1 MTHELPAT
9 EPVRE
14 PEPVRER
21 EPVREPEPVRAT
33 EPVRDP
39 GSAIRAFVDTLDVED
54 LITRF
59 DVDFDIPMRQS
70 DAVGMLRLAGAYN
83 PAPDGDIRATARRV
97 GAYWCE
103 IIQADM
109 AYEPLT
115 GLRLIEASRA
125 DAERLLAH
133 LKSVSSANGPTANGG
148 QRPTPDPFVSY
159 VVARWYDGV
168 GRIRYRLGD
177 FTPARIAFG
186 TATDTAMAAGLW
198 WVMPDLRSNRM
209 RADFEERSQTA
220 RDRPEGTDAFG
231 LVPQFRA
238 LCSSLLVQA
247 RTFRVALPTSAQ
259 APPRHREFLRGYAN
273 ALHNLATALRQD
285 GDSAKAL
292 EVTGESLAV
301 SRALGDSY
309 RVAQSA
315 NLRAL
320 CDAPNAVTYYQD
332 LLDQPWPRGTRIA
345 RQNLAIRKGGPQG
358 LKELGA
364 MLDDLE
370 RDQGGTGRQ
379 TGMDVDFY
387 AYTVRGYAR
396 VAGELP
402 EDSRPGDVL
411 DRRLTMAR
419 TVRGAVALPVYKRAY
434 ARHMRPA
441 YLQAIAARVVTG
453 DGSRE
458 NLERILSLV
467 EESSGR
473 ELLDLLGSSRPPLLG
488 PPGRRQ
494 AGAEVPEPAAPPTPG
509 EGRRAAPQSPTAE
522 DAEALRTL
530 IVRREQEYEEWFLQ
544 HPLTSVTHDEDI
556 AHQLVQYTL
565 NHQGSCVVRYFSYSA
580 PDGIRGDGGEAVRE
594 QLGIMVC
601 RDGLLTLLPAVPYGQ
616 VTALARQVTADLA
629 DGAPAAETCH
639 SIWEL
644 LIAPVWEHA
653 TKGGPLTH
661 LTLIPTD
668 DLFAL
673 PLHVATEP
681 GDDRPLAAR
690 VPLSHSVSV
699 AAFVTRGRHL
709 LKRQLMEADDDLAAL
724 LVTDADATGREI
736 VGTGWAPEHI
746 VVAGDVFGGFPD
758 PASAPG
764 PARRHPADWSGV
776 AALVECKPEFFVYAG
791 HGTYV
796 ETAEGVGP
804 LLNLGQEDVLTQVD
818 LALHLSLPRN
828 KLTVLGACLAGQ
840 GMRSDGGDVLG
851 FMRSL
856 MVSGAGAIG
865 VPLWKVLDSTMVAT
879 VRALLRESREVLG
892 AGPSGTG
899 VFDVVESLHRH
910 YRADIETYDGLAARV
925 ERLPLALYL

>member
-1 MTHELPAT
+1 MTSASPSPEGALGPASR
-9 EPVRE
+9 PA
-14 PEPVRER
+14 P
-21 EPVREPEPVRAT
+21 A
-33 EPVRDP
+33 P
-39 GSAIRAFVDTLDVED
+39 GGRSASSAIRAFVETLDVED

-70 DAVGMLRLAGAYN
+70 DAVGMLRLADAHS
-83 PAPDGDIRATARRV
+83 PAPGGGTRTTARRV

-103 IIQADM
+103 IVRADM

-115 GLRLIEASRA
+115 GLQLIDASRA
-125 DAERLLAH
+125 DAEGLLAR
-133 LKSVSSANGPTANGG
+133 LAQA
-148 QRPTPDPFVSY
+148 PDEFASY
-159 VVARWYDGV
+159 AVARWYDGV

-186 TATDTAMAAGLW
+186 TAVRTAVTAGLW
-198 WVMPDLRSNRM
+198 WVLPDLRSNQA
-209 RADFEERSQTA
+209 RAAFEERSQTA
-220 RDRPEGTDAFG
+220 RDRPGGTDAHG
-231 LVPQFRA
+231 LVPELEA
-238 LCSSLLVQA
+238 LCADVRAGLA
-247 RTFRVALPTSAQ
+247 EFGIALPTSPD

-273 ALHNLATALRQD
+273 ALHNLATAVRQD
-285 GDSAKAL
+285 GDAGRAL
-292 EVTGESLAV
+292 EVIGESLVV

-315 NLRAL
+315 NLSAQ
-320 CDAPNAVTYYQD
+320 CDPANAVAYYED
-332 LLDQPWPRGTRIA
+332 LLDQPWARGARIA
-345 RQNLAIRKGGPQG
+345 RQNLAIRRGGPEG
-358 LKELGA
+358 LAELA
-364 MLDDLE
+364 ALLDELE
-370 RDQGGTGRQ
+370 QDDSGIGRQ

-396 VAGELP
+396 VAGQLP
-402 EDSRPGDVL
+402 EDRRPADVL

-441 YLQAIAARVVTG
+441 YLQAIAARVETG

-458 NLERILSLV
+458 NLEQILSLV

-473 ELLDLLGSSRPPLLG
+473 ELLDLLGSSRPPLLA
-488 PPGRRQ
+488 PPTDRQ
-494 AGAEVPEPAAPPTPG
+494 AGAEVAESGAEPPPGT
-509 EGRRAAPQSPTAE
+509 GRRAAPGTLADEEAE
-522 DAEALRTL
+522 RLRTL

-565 NHQGSCVVRYFSYSA
+565 NHQGSCVVRYFSYVA
-580 PDGIRGDGGEAVRE
+580 PDGVRRDGGAGAAVADR
-594 QLGIMVC
+594 LGVMVC
-601 RDGLLTLLPAVPYGQ
+601 RDGLLTLLPAVPYDD
-616 VTALARQVTADLA
+616 VTALAREVTADLEA
-629 DGAPAAETCH
+629 GAPGAETCH
-639 SIWEL
+639 RIWDL

-653 TKGGPLTH
+653 TRGGPLTH
-661 LTLIPTD
+661 LTIVPTD
-668 DLFAL
+668 DLFAM
-673 PLHVATEP
+673 PLHVATER
-681 GDDRPLAAR
+681 GDARPLAAR

-709 LKRQLMEADDDLAAL
+709 LKRQLAERDDDLAAL
-724 LVTDADATGREI
+724 LVTDAHATGREV
-736 VGTGWAPEHI
+736 VGTGWPPDHI
-746 VVAGDVFGGFPD
+746 VLAGDVFGGFPD
-758 PASAPG
+758 PTTAPG
-764 PARRHPADWSGV
+764 AAQRHPADWSGV

-796 ETAEGVGP
+796 DTAEGAGP
-804 LLNLGQEDVLTQVD
+804 LLNLGQEDVLTQFD

-865 VPLWKVLDSTMVAT
+865 VPLWKVLDTTMVAT
-879 VRALLRESREVLG
+879 VRALLRESRRVLG
-892 AGPSGTG
+892 PGPAGTG
-899 VFDVVESLHRH
+899 VFDVVEALHRH
-910 YRADIETYDGLAARV
+910 YRQDIETYDGLAARV

>member
-1 MTHELPAT
+1 MTHDVPA
-9 EPVRE
+9 EPM
-14 PEPVRER
+14 PAP
-21 EPVREPEPVRAT
+21 RAPDGALAPGPAPGST
-33 EPVRDP
+33 PAPDPAPDPDP
-39 GSAIRAFVDTLDVED
+39 GAAIRAFVDALDVED

-59 DVDFDIPMRQS
+59 DVDFDVPMRQS
-70 DAVGMLRLAGAYN
+70 DAVGMLRLAGAY
-83 PAPDGDIRATARRV
+83 APVPDGGDIRAVARRV

-103 IIQADM
+103 IVQADM

-133 LKSVSSANGPTANGG
+133 LTARTAGV
-148 QRPTPDPFVSY
+148 RAVPDDFLSY
-159 VVARWYDGV
+159 VAARWYDGV

-177 FTPARIAFG
+177 YTPARIAFG
-186 TATDTAMAAGLW
+186 TATQTAMAAGLW
-198 WVMPDLRSNRM
+198 WVLPDLRSNRM

-220 RDRPEGTDAFG
+220 RDRPEGTDSFG

-238 LCSSLLVQA
+238 LCSALLSQA
-247 RTFRVALPTSAQ
+247 RTYHVALAVPEEG
-259 APPRHREFLRGYAN
+259 PPRHREFLRGYAN

-285 GDSAKAL
+285 GDV
-292 EVTGESLAV
+292 EGTMDVTAESLAV
-301 SRALGDSY
+301 ARALGDTY
-309 RVAQSA
+309 RVAQTV
-315 NLRAL
+315 NLRAQ
-320 CDAPNAVTYYQD
+320 CDPANAVTYYEG
-332 LLDQPWPRGTRIA
+332 LLDQPWPRGARIA
-345 RQNLAIRKGGPQG
+345 RQNLAIRKGGPRG
-358 LKELGA
+358 LAELGA

-370 RDQGGTGRQ
+370 RDEGGTGRQ

-396 VAGELP
+396 VAGQLP
-402 EDSRPGDVL
+402 PDARPSDVL
-411 DRRLTMAR
+411 ERRLTMAR

-441 YLQAIAARVVTG
+441 YLQAIAAAVLTG

-458 NLERILSLV
+458 NLEQILSLV

-473 ELLDLLGSSRPPLLG
+473 ELLDLLGSSRPPVLA
-488 PPGRRQ
+488 PPGPGQRQ
-494 AGAEVPEPAAPPTPG
+494 AGAAAPEPEPWNAPG
-509 EGRRAAPQSPTAE
+509 EGRRAAPQPLAE
-522 DAEALRTL
+522 EEADALRDL

-565 NHQGSCVVRYFSYSA
+565 NHQGACVVRYFGYAA
-580 PDGIRGDGGEAVRE
+580 PDGVRGDGGEAVRDR
-594 QLGIMVC
+594 LGVMVC
-601 RDGLLTLLPAVPYGQ
+601 RDGLLTLAPAVPYEDVRALSVQ
-616 VTALARQVTADLA
+616 VAADLA
-629 DGAPAAETCH
+629 AGAPTPETCH
-639 SIWEL
+639 RIWEL
-644 LIAPVWEHA
+644 LIAPVWDIA
-653 TKGGPLTH
+653 SAGGPLTH

-668 DLFAL
+668 DLFAM
-673 PLHVATEP
+673 PLHAAAEP

-699 AAFVTRGRHL
+699 AAFVSRGRHL
-709 LKRQLMEADDDLAAL
+709 LKRQLMERDDDLAAL
-724 LVTDADATGREI
+724 LVTDADATGRE
-736 VGTGWAPEHI
+736 VVATGWDPEHI
-746 VVAGDVFGGFPD
+746 VLAGDVFGGFPD
-758 PASAPG
+758 PSAAPDE
-764 PARRHPADWSGV
+764 AQRHPADWSGV

-796 ETAEGVGP
+796 ETGEATGP
-804 LLNLGQEDVLTQVD
+804 LLNLGEEDVLTQFD

-865 VPLWKVLDSTMVAT
+865 VPLWKVLDTTMVAT
-879 VRALLRESREVLG
+879 VRALLRGSRAVLAPG
-892 AGPSGTG
+892 ASGTG
-899 VFDVVESLHRH
+899 VFDVVEALHRH
-910 YRADIETYDGLAARV
+910 YRDDIETYDGLAARI